1 MYNQKALKIRTA
13 LALSQGTTTGAT
25 GGVVDMAPTAS
36 VGKRACKVIVVASG
50 MSGTSPVFPL
60 SLSECD
66 TTNGTFT
73 AVDSNN
79 TISDVTTDGTSE
91 YHAMITKRYIKAT
104 VGTVTGTTPV
114 ANIVVLVQSQSRS
127 A

>member
-1 MYNQKALKIRTA
+1 MYSQKSLNIRTA
-13 LALSQGTTTGAT
+13 LALSQGTTTGST
-25 GGVVDMAPTAS
+25 GGVVDLAPSAS
-36 VGKRACKVIVVASG
+36 IGKRAMKVIVVASG
-50 MSGTSPVFPL
+50 VTGTNPVFPL
-60 SLSECD
+60 TLSECD

-73 AVDSNN
+73 AVDTAN
-79 TISDVTTDGTSE
+79 TITSVSTDGTTE
-91 YHAMITKRYIKAT
+91 YHMMFTKRYIKCT

>member
-1 MYNQKALKIRTA
+1 MYNQQSLKIRTA

-25 GGVVDMAPTAS
+25 GGVVDMAPSAS
-36 VGKRACKVIVVASG
+36 IGKRACKIVVAACG
-50 MSGTSPVFPL
+50 VTGTSPVFPL
-60 SLSECD
+60 ALSECD
-66 TTNGTFT
+66 TTNGTFS
-73 AVDSNN
+73 AVSDL
-79 TISDVTTDGTSE
+79 TISNVTTDGTSE
-91 YHAMITKRYIKAT
+91 YHALITKRYIKAT

>member
-1 MYNQKALKIRTA
+1 MYNQQSLVIRTA
-13 LALSQGTTTGAT
+13 LALSQGTTTGST
-25 GGVVDMAPTAS
+25 GGVVDLAPSAS
-36 VGKRACKVIVVASG
+36 IGKRSMKVIVVASG
-50 MSGTSPVFPL
+50 VTGTSPVFPL

-73 AVDSNN
+73 AVDTDNAITSVSTNG
-79 TISDVTTDGTSE
+79 TTE
-91 YHAMITKRYIKAT
+91 YHMLFTKRYIKCT

>member
-1 MYNQKALKIRTA
+1 MYSQQNLNIRTA
-13 LALSQGTTTGAT
+13 LALSQGTTSAAT

-36 VGKRACKVIVVASG
+36 VGKRSCKVVVVASG
-50 MSGTSPVFPL
+50 VSGTSPVFPL
-60 SLSECD
+60 TLSECA

-73 AVDSNN
+73 AVDANN
-79 TISDVTTDGTSE
+79 LITSVSTDGTSE
-91 YHAMITKRYIKAT
+91 YHCLITKRYIKCT

-114 ANIVVLVQSQSRS
+114 ANIVVLVQSQGRS